1 MPVPVLVVLKVI
13 LRVSGRVFKLSC
25 SRAFLRLH
33 ILVITNSN
41 LVANEDDT
49 FIGNRGG
56 GFIGVVIR
64 VVLSFIWI
72 SRLGKTLKER

>member
-1 MPVPVLVVLKVI
+1 MPVPVLVLLKVI
-13 LRVSGRVFKLSC
+13 LRVSGRVFKLSF

-33 ILVITNSN
+33 IFVIPRSN
-41 LVANEDDT
+41 LVKNEDDT

-56 GFIGVVIR
+56 GFIRVVIR